1 MTAWVLFLVSVAS
14 LLSGKSST
22 ATADKG
28 SAVVSLSLELF
39 SAASDFNQQ
48 RFTDEFAELININS
62 TQVHLESYNL
72 DSESLANDV
81 ITVLLEI
88 RPNGVDVTQVLQQ
101 LIMSANTQK
110 LVFGGAV
117 MPRHGARVEQW
128 PSAGGN
134 AEKRAPLLA
143 PEPPTAAGSLGAAAI
158 ACIVAGSLLGVGF
171 VAGSVALLH
180 RLHEQRR
187 IQHTDVK
194 KFDDPVI
201 PVAP

>member
-28 SAVVSLSLELF
+28 SAVVSLSLELS

-48 RFTDEFAELININS
+48 RFTDEFAELININR
-62 TQVHLESYNL
+62 TQVNLESYSL
-72 DSESLANDV
+72 DSESLANSDV

-88 RPNGVDVTQVLQQ
+88 RPKGDDVTQVLQQ
-101 LIMSANTQK
+101 LLMSANTRN

-128 PSAGGN
+128 PLAGGKD
-134 AEKRAPLLA
+134 EKRAPLLA
-143 PEPPTAAGSLGAAAI
+143 PEPPTAAGGLGVAVLV
-158 ACIVAGSLLGVGF
+158 CIGAGSLLWVGF

-180 RLHEQRR
+180 QLHEQRR
-187 IQHTDVK
+187 IHHTDVK
-194 KFDDPVI
+194 KFDGPVV
-201 PVAP
+201 P

>member
-1 MTAWVLFLVSVAS
+1 MVNWVLFLVSVAP
-14 LLSGKSST
+14 LLRGKSST

-28 SAVVSLSLELF
+28 SAVVSLSLELV

-81 ITVLLEI
+81 ITVLVEI
-88 RPNGVDVTQVLQQ
+88 RPNGDDVTQVLQQ
-101 LIMSANTQK
+101 FLMSANTRE
-110 LVFGGAV
+110 LVFAGAV

-128 PSAGGN
+128 PLAGGN

-143 PEPPTAAGSLGAAAI
+143 PEPPTASGGLGVAVLV
-158 ACIVAGSLLGVGF
+158 CIGAGSLLWVGF

-187 IQHTDVK
+187 IHHTDVK
-194 KFDDPVI
+194 KFDGPVV
-201 PVAP
+201 P

>member
-1 MTAWVLFLVSVAS
+1 MVDWVLFLVSVAP
-14 LLSGKSST
+14 LLRGKSST

-28 SAVVSLSLELF
+28 SAVVSLSLELS

-48 RFTDEFAELININS
+48 RFTDEFAELININR
-62 TQVHLESYNL
+62 TQVNLESYSL
-72 DSESLANDV
+72 DSESLANSDV

-143 PEPPTAAGSLGAAAI
+143 PEPPTAAGSLGAAAL
-158 ACIVAGSLLGVGF
+158 ACIVAGSLLLVGF

-187 IQHTDVK
+187 IHVRKLSEGLHHQL
-194 KFDDPVI
+194 
-201 PVAP
+201 